1 MIWWSH
7 IDYIR
12 LNQELAGESLKVFL
26 KRVNWFQPTIKLN
39 AEYSK
44 EEVNFLDIK
53 MKLIDLKT

>member
-26 KRVNWFQPTIKLN
+26 KRVNCFQPTIKLN

-44 EEVNFLDIK
+44 EEVNFLDMK
-53 MKLIDLKT
+53 MKLIDLKN